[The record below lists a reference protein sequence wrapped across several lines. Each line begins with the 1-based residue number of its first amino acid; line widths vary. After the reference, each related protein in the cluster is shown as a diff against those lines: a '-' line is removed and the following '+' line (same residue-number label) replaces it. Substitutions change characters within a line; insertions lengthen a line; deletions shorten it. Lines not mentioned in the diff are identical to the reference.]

1 MHATEACDHIFA
13 LLGLSSDAN
22 DLGIQVDYALKDR
35 TDLVFARTTKAI
47 IASGNLDILTVAQH
61 PKLQSEPPSWVPDF
75 TSRIYTSFV
84 DQPLY
89 VVIPFTLFNASEG
102 HTLELLGTAEE
113 LDLGLTGFIVD
124 EVEETGDA

>member
-1 MHATEACDHIFA
+1 
-13 LLGLSSDAN
+13 
-22 DLGIQVDYALKDR
+22 
-35 TDLVFARTTKAI
+35 
-47 IASGNLDILTVAQH
+47 
-61 PKLQSEPPSWVPDF
+61 
-75 TSRIYTSFV
+75 V

-89 VVIPFTLFNASEG
+89 VVIPFTLFNASKG